1 MALKLQS
8 NTDRCKR
15 SSLVFYRNT
24 CCRQQGGGRVPRGMR
39 DGRIFPYQGGDY
51 RPINKQHQLRCQS
64 AGVARAGFG

>member
-1 MALKLQS
+1 
-8 NTDRCKR
+8 
-15 SSLVFYRNT
+15 
-24 CCRQQGGGRVPRGMR
+24 MR